1 MDQDTGYIWL
11 PLGWFLIHG
20 AVSNELDAVG
30 GIWAVNKL
38 AAMVSSEDGSAA
50 GKGNMSGEGHDSK
63 RESILMLVTS
73 RLQNLA

>member
-1 MDQDTGYIWL
+1 MDSPYPATEITSKLLISSNCGPRHWL
-11 PLGWFLIHG
+11 YTVALGWFLIHS

-50 GKGNMSGEGHDSK
+50 GKGNMSG
-63 RESILMLVTS
+63 
-73 RLQNLA
+73 